1 MGNECWNCARVGTCN
16 MIKPCN
22 NFLEYIPRVTL
33 AQVAKLCDTSVRTLA
48 RKLNKNQD
56 KTLIWISQKCG
67 FDFSRDKINEH
78 CSVFRLTIRNTEN
91 CIKLTTKL
99 KELEVL

>member
-16 MIKPCN
+16 MIRPCN

-33 AQVAKLCDTSVRTLA
+33 EQVAKLCDTSVSTVVRRLRRNHDGA
-48 RKLNKNQD
+48 
-56 KTLIWISQKCG
+56 LIWISEKCG
-67 FDFSRDKINEH
+67 FEFKRDKVNER
-78 CSVFRLTIRNTEN
+78 CSGFRLAKRNTEN